1 MVKNMENSL
10 QNGCSVSFKTATGD
24 FTTTTNLQS
33 QTLELVTIV
42 TVINVVTSV
51 FGGEDLK

>member
-1 MVKNMENSL
+1 MENSL
-10 QNGCSVSFKTATGD
+10 QNGCSVSFKTVTGD
-24 FTTTTNLQS
+24 FITTTNLQS

-42 TVINVVTSV
+42 IVINAVTGA